1 MAKLLVD
8 LKITYYGLTLISLR
22 GFSWGLC
29 PFLFHWWGA
38 GRQRLHPGLFLVE
51 SNLLV
56 TRLTY
61 GLIESKML
69 RKYVQSFEFCFLALS
84 RRLGQVS
91 VLIERGYIDVIV

>member
-1 MAKLLVD
+1 MGPLSFPFSLV
-8 LKITYYGLTLISLR
+8 
-22 GFSWGLC
+22 
-29 PFLFHWWGA
+29 GA

-51 SNLLV
+51 SNLLM

-91 VLIERGYIDVIV
+91 VLIERGCIDVIV